1 MSNPQF
7 QIYRETAL
15 PTPLQP
21 ASIYIVAPT
30 GVENYVEV
38 YVTNSAGTQARRII
52 NQADVQAM
60 INAAMS
66 AVQEIVVV
74 ADITARNALAPTST
88 RYVYVR
94 NATDDTTVT
103 SGGATYL
110 WDVANTAWVKTSES
124 ESLDMVFNWDSLLG
138 KPTSTPAAIDAAVG
152 MAHAHTNKT
161 QLDKIGE
168 DAGGNMTYAG
178 AAVATQWSSNEW

>member
-7 QIYRETAL
+7 KIYRETAL

-21 ASIYIVAPT
+21 ASIYVVAPT

-52 NQADVQAM
+52 NQTDVQSM

-74 ADITARNALAPTST
+74 ADIAARNALAPTST

-94 NATDDTTVT
+94 NATADATVA

-110 WDVANTAWVKTSES
+110 YDVANTEWVKTSES
-124 ESLDMVFNWDSLLG
+124 ESLDVVLSWNALQG
-138 KPTSTPAAIDAAVG
+138 KPNSTPTAIDAAVG
-152 MAHAHTNKT
+152 MAHTHGNKT

-168 DAGGNMTYAG
+168 DAGGNLTYGG